1 MGNILIDLNNDREV
15 SELLSVVLYDES
27 HYLRSYLQSMNKE
40 LVTIAVEH
48 YARKVPLEKLVRE
61 RESALKGVAL
71 RKRVVELDREMVAEL
86 KRLKTELKRV
96 LQKLQD
102 EKSIIKILV

>member
-1 MGNILIDLNNDREV
+1 
-15 SELLSVVLYDES
+15 
-27 HYLRSYLQSMNKE
+27 
-40 LVTIAVEH
+40 VEH

-102 EKSIIKILV
+102 EK

>member
-40 LVTIAVEH
+40 LVTIAVERIGFERCGIEKKSCWVGSGDGGWVKTIKNGVKACAAEI
-48 YARKVPLEKLVRE
+48 ARW
-61 RESALKGVAL
+61 
-71 RKRVVELDREMVAEL
+71 EM
-86 KRLKTELKRV
+86 KY
-96 LQKLQD
+96 
-102 EKSIIKILV
+102 